1 MVLVIGVNGVG
12 KTTSVAKLAHRL
24 QRSGKRV
31 LLGAADTYRAG
42 AIAQLQVWAER
53 LGVPCVSG
61 APGGDPAAVAFDA
74 VDAGLSRSMDVVLI
88 DTAGRLHTQDG
99 LMAELG
105 KVVRVVGKKLPGA
118 PHEVLLVLDGSVG
131 QNAVQQ
137 GRMFAQVVKPT
148 GLIVTKLDG
157 TARGG
162 AVVALRRELE
172 LPIRFIGTGETL
184 DDLEAVR
191 CRENGRDA
199 GWRRATRGESV
210 RGELGNDAPM
220 RVALVAIAFGT
231 LLILAAFGSAWTPG
245 GAPPWGVWCMIAGSA
260 LVMAATMAL
269 GALRSGVRR
278 RRVDADRRIRPDRDR
293 GRVRRAGA
301 APGRNRATA
310 RWCLACRSGSPSRS
324 SAWACSRRWCC
335 RSASRVAFRA
345 DGLDDGSLAEL
356 RRRAAALRAGS

>member
-1 MVLVIGVNGVG
+1 MDRLSSKKLSLWSRIKRLALTDVRALARGLNADDLEQIEQLLIEADFGVPATVDLVATLEAKVRQGVLKTDEDLRAALTTRLTAMLAGPGDPGAIATPAAGPSVVLMIGVNGVG
-12 KTTSVAKLAHRL
+12 KTTSVAKLAHWL
-24 QRSGKRV
+24 QQGGKRV

-53 LGVPCVSG
+53 LGTPCVAG

-74 VDAGLSRSMDVVLI
+74 VEAGLSRNMDVVLI

-105 KVVRVVGKKLPGA
+105 KVVRVVGKRLGGA

-137 GRMFAQVVKPT
+137 GKLFAQVVRPT

-184 DDLEAVR
+184 NDIEVFNAARMAEMLVGDD
-191 CRENGRDA
+191 
-199 GWRRATRGESV
+199 V
-210 RGELGNDAPM
+210 RGE
-220 RVALVAIAFGT
+220 R
-231 LLILAAFGSAWTPG
+231 
-245 GAPPWGVWCMIAGSA
+245 
-260 LVMAATMAL
+260 
-269 GALRSGVRR
+269 
-278 RRVDADRRIRPDRDR
+278 
-293 GRVRRAGA
+293 
-301 APGRNRATA
+301 
-310 RWCLACRSGSPSRS
+310 
-324 SAWACSRRWCC
+324 
-335 RSASRVAFRA
+335 
-345 DGLDDGSLAEL
+345 
-356 RRRAAALRAGS
+356 